1 MTTSVRAII
10 AEDEPIL
17 ALTLQN
23 ALKKSWPTLQI
34 ETIASNGLEAIQQA
48 LTLQPDILFLD
59 IKMPGKNGI
68 EVAQELAED
77 WPEQASFPLI
87 VYVTAYDEFA
97 LAAFEQ
103 AASDYLLK
111 PISEERLEK
120 TIQRLQ
126 TKLSKPQVRSAELAH
141 LVEQLRQFTP
151 AFNALSSVDST
162 TKKLNLIRAAVGNQI
177 RLIPVTEVIYFEASD
192 KYINVVT
199 AQNASLIRMSLR
211 ELLPQLDT
219 AIFWQ
224 IHRSTIVNSHYIQSA
239 TREETG
245 KFTLKLRDCND
256 RLQVSRIYAH
266 LFRQM

>member
-48 LTLQPDILFLD
+48 LTLQPEILFLD

-77 WPEQASFPLI
+77 WPEQAPFPLI

-120 TIQRLQ
+120 TI
-126 TKLSKPQVRSAELAH
+126 
-141 LVEQLRQFTP
+141 
-151 AFNALSSVDST
+151 
-162 TKKLNLIRAAVGNQI
+162 
-177 RLIPVTEVIYFEASD
+177 
-192 KYINVVT
+192 
-199 AQNASLIRMSLR
+199 
-211 ELLPQLDT
+211 
-219 AIFWQ
+219 
-224 IHRSTIVNSHYIQSA
+224 
-239 TREETG
+239 
-245 KFTLKLRDCND
+245 
-256 RLQVSRIYAH
+256 
-266 LFRQM
+266 

>member
-1 MTTSVRAII
+1 MTTQVRAII

-34 ETIASNGLEAIQQA
+34 EAVANNGIEAIQQA
-48 LTLQPDILFLD
+48 LALQPDILFLD

-68 EVAQELAED
+68 EVVQELAED
-77 WPEQASFPLI
+77 WPEQIPFPLI

-111 PISEERLEK
+111 PISDERLEK

-126 TKLSKPQVRSAELAH
+126 AKLNKPQARSEELAH
-141 LVEQLRQFTP
+141 LIEQLRQFSP
-151 AFNALSSVDST
+151 AFNAPPSIHNAT
-162 TKKLNLIRAAVGNQI
+162 EKLNLIRAAVGNQI
-177 RLIPVTEVIYFEASD
+177 RLIPVSEVIYFEASD

-199 AQNASLIRMSLR
+199 AQHASLIRMSLR

-219 AIFWQ
+219 TIFWQ

>member
-1 MTTSVRAII
+1 MMKQVRAII

-17 ALTLQN
+17 ALALQN
-23 ALKKSWPTLQI
+23 ALKKCWPTLQI
-34 ETIASNGLEAIQQA
+34 EAVASNGIDAIQHA
-48 LTLQPDILFLD
+48 LALQPDILFLD

-68 EVAQELAED
+68 EVVQELAED
-77 WPEQASFPLI
+77 WPEKTHFPLI

-126 TKLSKPQVRSAELAH
+126 TKLSKPQARSDELDH
-141 LVEQLRQFTP
+141 LIEQLRQFSP
-151 AFNALSSVDST
+151 AFNVPSSANTSNEKLS
-162 TKKLNLIRAAVGNQI
+162 LIRAAVGNQI
-177 RLIPVTEVIYFEASD
+177 RLIPMNEVIYFEASD

-199 AQNASLIRMSLR
+199 AQHASLIRMSLR

-219 AIFWQ
+219 NVFWQ
-224 IHRSTIVNSHYIQSA
+224 VHRSTIVNNQYIQTA

-256 RLQVSRIYAH
+256 RLQVSRVYAH